1 MLPEPFVPPI
11 IQALTCEMTLLEERS
26 PSGGLAMIAD
36 PAKDLETYSLESA
49 LESVRGAARSQ
60 ASEPGKGGRRRG
72 KALEE
77 LAALEEFVEDNED
90 TLSNGWI
97 DHLLNPRPLM
107 TCSAINGPIY
117 GWDLSLQR
125 ATLGDYGFLI
135 LCQDPDGGYP
145 DAAIGAWTPAE
156 DEEAMR
162 LCLKEAYTRWYQL
175 APFPPAGGG
184 VRSADWPL
192 LFDILAELCG
202 PTLVWESEDDD
213 EDSNPPARKTKPL
226 AAKAAVW
233 ISNLSG
239 EREETVRLVLD
250 RQESALA
257 GEEGDGETEDDEFAA
272 CPHGVVPEDP
282 ESPGADCPRC
292 ARIFLAWDCWKIHR
306 RRR

>member
-11 IQALTCEMTLLEERS
+11 IQALTSEMTLLKERS

-49 LESVRGAARSQ
+49 LESVCGAARSQ
-60 ASEPGKGGRRRG
+60 VSAPGKGGRRRG

-77 LAALEEFVEDNED
+77 LAALERFVEDNEG

-107 TCSAINGPIY
+107 TCSVINAPMNE
-117 GWDLSLQR
+117 WDWSLQR
-125 ATLGDYGFLI
+125 ATLGNYGFLI

-162 LCLKEAYTRWYQL
+162 LCLRQAYTRWYEL
-175 APFPPAGGG
+175 APFPPAGG
-184 VRSADWPL
+184 VRTADWPL

-202 PTLVWESEDDD
+202 PTLVWESGYDD
-213 EDSNPPARKTKPL
+213 EDSSRPARKTKPL
-226 AAKAAVW
+226 ADRAAAW
-233 ISNLSG
+233 ISSLSG
-239 EREETVRLVLD
+239 EKEETVRLVLG
-250 RQESALA
+250 RKESARA
-257 GEEGDGETEDDEFAA
+257 GEEGDGETEDDEFAP

-282 ESPGADCPRC
+282 ESPGDDCPRC
-292 ARIFLAWDCWKIHR
+292 ARILLAWDCWKIHR